1 MDFILQ
7 LINLCLGDKIL
18 VCEKYMFNLYQ
29 KRKALISEFPL
40 KAARTRFGGDIHI
53 ESDWANQEK
62 INHIIIYKFGLSVCL
77 FVCLFGCHILRHK
90 RDIAL

>member
-29 KRKALISEFPL
+29 KRKALILEFPL
-40 KAARTRFGGDIHI
+40 KDLLQMVKMFIVMCGEIGSFIKV
-53 ESDWANQEK
+53 SLQEEQK
-62 INHIIIYKFGLSVCL
+62 CFSINF
-77 FVCLFGCHILRHK
+77 
-90 RDIAL
+90 

>member
-29 KRKALISEFPL
+29 KRKALILEFPL
-40 KAARTRFGGDIHI
+40 KWLGVVTGYL
-53 ESDWANQEK
+53 K
-62 INHIIIYKFGLSVCL
+62 LIYT
-77 FVCLFGCHILRHK
+77 
-90 RDIAL
+90 

>member
-29 KRKALISEFPL
+29 KRKALILEFPL
-40 KAARTRFGGDIHI
+40 KKPNKFYKSSTKTI
-53 ESDWANQEK
+53 K
-62 INHIIIYKFGLSVCL
+62 ISINSISHPFNKKYLCRL
-77 FVCLFGCHILRHK
+77 FMVS
-90 RDIAL
+90 